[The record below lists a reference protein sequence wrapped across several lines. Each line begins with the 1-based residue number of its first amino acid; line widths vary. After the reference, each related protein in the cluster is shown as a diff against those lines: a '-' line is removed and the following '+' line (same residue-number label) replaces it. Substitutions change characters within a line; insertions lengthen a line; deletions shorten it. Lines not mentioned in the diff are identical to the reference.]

1 MVRHPCGMTA
11 SRITFRLRSQPNMQ
25 DKTQRQRRAG
35 TATLVCTLGQGG
47 RLARSVPGLLAMLGN
62 RSCMARTGFSLE
74 GRKELEDI
82 ISAEENFQYA
92 TITSGQASCNI
103 LSSCQAEA
111 PSLRC
116 DSCDIRSTCCQ
127 SA

>member
-1 MVRHPCGMTA
+1 
-11 SRITFRLRSQPNMQ
+11 
-25 DKTQRQRRAG
+25 
-35 TATLVCTLGQGG
+35 
-47 RLARSVPGLLAMLGN
+47 
-62 RSCMARTGFSLE
+62 MARTGFSLE

-116 DSCDIRSTCCQ
+116 DGCGHSQHLLSVCLKFFHLF
-127 SA
+127 